1 MLVLKFSASWI
12 EVEPLNDLKIGHSTS
27 KFANNHNNIVNN
39 IVNKYDIQVF
49 DYAIQRVLK
58 FYTFRKFLLI
68 TASSIKAHFLKCLI
82 NSFSIFIYFSVRGL
96 YYIY

>member
-49 DYAIQRVLK
+49 DYAI
-58 FYTFRKFLLI
+58 
-68 TASSIKAHFLKCLI
+68 
-82 NSFSIFIYFSVRGL
+82 
-96 YYIY
+96 